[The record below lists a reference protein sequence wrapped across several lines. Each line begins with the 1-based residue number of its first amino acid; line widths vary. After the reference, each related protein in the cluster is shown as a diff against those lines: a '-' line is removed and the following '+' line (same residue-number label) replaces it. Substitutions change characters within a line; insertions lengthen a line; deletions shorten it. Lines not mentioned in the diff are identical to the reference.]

1 MRADDDGFYGEFAQA
16 AERSGEHYV
25 RIPFFKEHEKM
36 IESSL
41 ADVKNVGGD
50 TCGSITAGLFIRAFA
65 KGKPW
70 IHLDIAG
77 TGSAKD
83 GGKEYQAKGATGV
96 GVATLYELCK
106 GMAQ

>member
-1 MRADDDGFYGEFAQA
+1 MSNDDAFYAELETA
-16 AERSGEHYV
+16 AARSGEKFWRMPDFPEY
-25 RIPFFKEHEKM
+25 KKL
-36 IESSL
+36 IETPA
-41 ADVKNVGGD
+41 ADLRNTTNGG
-50 TCGSITAGLFIRAFA
+50 AGAIAAALFIGAFA
-65 KGKPW
+65 EDKPW